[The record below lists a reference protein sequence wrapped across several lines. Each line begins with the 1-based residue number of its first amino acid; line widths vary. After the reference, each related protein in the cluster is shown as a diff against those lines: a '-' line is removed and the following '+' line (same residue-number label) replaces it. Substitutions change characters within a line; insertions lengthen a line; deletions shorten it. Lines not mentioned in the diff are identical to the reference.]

1 MQNQKIT
8 AMGLITASEVVR
20 GGIAR
25 PTPADVALDAT
36 LISPHINAAEYR
48 WVLPTLT
55 EDFYTVLKAE
65 KGTSTAFS
73 TPAYQSLWTE
83 HLKGLCAEAA
93 LYEAAPFI
101 VLQAGSNGLYLNSNE
116 YGQTVG
122 IDGLK
127 FYQDTL
133 RQRLE
138 LNARRM
144 RDWLCACAADLP
156 GFSSSAAGCPDD
168 DCADNSTDLYSSFG
182 VVL

>member
-1 MQNQKIT
+1 MAQ
-8 AMGLITASEVVR
+8 LISPGEVVR

-25 PTPADVALDAT
+25 PSPADVALDAT
-36 LISPHINAAEYR
+36 LISPHIAAAEYR

-55 EDFYTVLKAE
+55 EPLYAALLAN
-65 KGTSTAFS
+65 KGTSTAFAL
-73 TPAYQSLWTE
+73 PAYQALWDA

-101 VLQAGSNGLYLNSNE
+101 VIQAGSNGLYLNNNE
-116 YGQTVG
+116 YGNNAG

-138 LNARRM
+138 INARRM
-144 RDWLCACAADLP
+144 RDWLCSCAAALP
-156 GFSSSAAGCPDD
+156 AFDSSAAGCPEAG
-168 DCADNSTDLYSSFG
+168 CGGDNTHDLYSTFG

>member
-1 MQNQKIT
+1 MQKMAQ
-8 AMGLITASEVVR
+8 LITPGEVVR

-25 PTPADVALDAT
+25 PSPADVALDAT
-36 LISPHINAAEYR
+36 LIAPHIAPAEYR

-55 EDFYTVLKAE
+55 EPFYQALLAN

-73 TPAYQSLWTE
+73 LPAYQALWDA
-83 HLKGLCAEAA
+83 HLKSLCAEAA

-101 VLQAGSNGLYLNSNE
+101 VIQAGSNGLYLNNNE
-116 YGQTVG
+116 YGNNAG

-133 RQRLE
+133 RGRLE

-144 RDWLCACAADLP
+144 RDWLCSCAAFLP
-156 GFSSSAAGCPDD
+156 GFDSSAAGCPDTGCGYD
-168 DCADNSTDLYSSFG
+168 SSQDLYSTFG
-182 VVL
+182 VVV